1 MQANHVDQ
9 LIFVGACPALPC
21 KPMTSRLNRRFGQ
34 GSLDTLRVRYV
45 KNGLKWATSG
55 VVLDKERLIQ
65 KTVHILQST
74 FHFNGIREILLG

>member
-9 LIFVGACPALPC
+9 LILIGACPALPC

-34 GSLDTLRVRYV
+34 GESDAHQVRYV
-45 KNGLKWATSG
+45 KNGLKWVRSS
-55 VVLDKERLIQ
+55 VVLNSERPKQ

-74 FHFNGIREILLG
+74 FHFNGAILLR